1 MLIHRMAASFGQ
13 LQNHTLELKDGL
25 NIIQAP
31 NEAGKSTWCAFL
43 TAMLYGIN
51 SRERDR
57 GGFMAEKNRYA
68 PWSGA
73 PMAGRVDC
81 RWDGRDITL
90 MRATRRQSS
99 PMGEFRAIYTGTGDT
114 VPDLTGQ
121 TCGETLLGVSRE
133 VFERSAFIR
142 QAGLAVTQDTGLERR
157 IAALI
162 TSGQEDTS
170 YTEAAAALD
179 FGIRIVHLSC
189 AGKPNLFYSQPDDL
203 SDGLATEAGW
213 RIYGGHRFWSSPEST
228 RSYYPDNAP
237 VACELLADGVCLRQR
252 TDPWTGFEKTLILRF
267 LPDGRLSAEHILTN
281 RNPQTVQA
289 AAWGVCT
296 LRGGGTAR
304 IPFPGGT
311 AGEYTPGRVLSLW
324 GQTSLAD
331 ERLQFGPEEICARHL
346 PRGTSLKLGVYTA
359 KGKITAENLGQRL
372 TVSCEVHPIA
382 QCADHG
388 CNVELYLNPDVM
400 ELETLGV
407 LARLAPGQSTHH
419 TEFWTLEPLSEG

>member
-1 MLIHRMAASFGQ
+1 MQIEHRMDA
-13 LQNHTLELKDGL
+13 K
-25 NIIQAP
+25 
-31 NEAGKSTWCAFL
+31 
-43 TAMLYGIN
+43 
-51 SRERDR
+51 R
-57 GGFMAEKNRYA
+57 GNLI
-68 PWSGA
+68 WLS
-73 PMAGRVDC
+73 
-81 RWDGRDITL
+81 DGR
-90 MRATRRQSS
+90 
-99 PMGEFRAIYTGTGDT
+99 
-114 VPDLTGQ
+114 
-121 TCGETLLGVSRE
+121 
-133 VFERSAFIR
+133 
-142 QAGLAVTQDTGLERR
+142 
-157 IAALI
+157 
-162 TSGQEDTS
+162 
-170 YTEAAAALD
+170 TEAAAALD

-252 TDPWTGFEKTLILRF
+252 TNPWTGFEKTLILRF

-331 ERLQFGPEEICARHL
+331 ERLQFGPEEICAADGARHESEA
-346 PRGTSLKLGVYTA
+346 R
-359 KGKITAENLGQRL
+359 RL
-372 TVSCEVHPIA
+372 HGEGE
-382 QCADHG
+382 DHG
-388 CNVELYLNPDVM
+388 GKSRPAADGQLRGPSDRAVRRP
-400 ELETLGV
+400 
-407 LARLAPGQSTHH
+407 RLQRGAVS
-419 TEFWTLEPLSEG
+419 EP

>member
-1 MLIHRMAASFGQ
+1 MICPTDWRRRRAGASTAGTASGPHRRA
-13 LQNHTLELKDGL
+13 
-25 NIIQAP
+25 
-31 NEAGKSTWCAFL
+31 
-43 TAMLYGIN
+43 
-51 SRERDR
+51 R
-57 GGFMAEKNRYA
+57 GPTTRTTRRSPRAVA
-68 PWSGA
+68 
-73 PMAGRVDC
+73 
-81 RWDGRDITL
+81 DGRL
-90 MRATRRQSS
+90 FCGSRTR
-99 PMGEFRAIYTGTGDT
+99 PPG
-114 VPDLTGQ
+114 P
-121 TCGETLLGVSRE
+121 
-133 VFERSAFIR
+133 
-142 QAGLAVTQDTGLERR
+142 
-157 IAALI
+157 
-162 TSGQEDTS
+162 
-170 YTEAAAALD
+170 
-179 FGIRIVHLSC
+179 
-189 AGKPNLFYSQPDDL
+189 
-203 SDGLATEAGW
+203 
-213 RIYGGHRFWSSPEST
+213 
-228 RSYYPDNAP
+228 
-237 VACELLADGVCLRQR
+237 
-252 TDPWTGFEKTLILRF
+252 GFEKTLILRF

-407 LARLAPGQSTHH
+407 LGKTRAGAEHPSHGILDRLSPSRRAEQRKQASRMTWVIRRRC
-419 TEFWTLEPLSEG
+419 F

>member
-1 MLIHRMAASFGQ
+1 MQIEHRMDA
-13 LQNHTLELKDGL
+13 K
-25 NIIQAP
+25 
-31 NEAGKSTWCAFL
+31 
-43 TAMLYGIN
+43 
-51 SRERDR
+51 R
-57 GGFMAEKNRYA
+57 GNLI
-68 PWSGA
+68 WLS
-73 PMAGRVDC
+73 
-81 RWDGRDITL
+81 DGR
-90 MRATRRQSS
+90 
-99 PMGEFRAIYTGTGDT
+99 
-114 VPDLTGQ
+114 
-121 TCGETLLGVSRE
+121 
-133 VFERSAFIR
+133 
-142 QAGLAVTQDTGLERR
+142 
-157 IAALI
+157 
-162 TSGQEDTS
+162 
-170 YTEAAAALD
+170 TEAAAALD

-252 TDPWTGFEKTLILRF
+252 TDLWTGFEKTLILRF

-331 ERLQFGPEEICARHL
+331 ERLQFGPEEICARDVRADGRRAEAPQDAHALVALLHVKL
-346 PRGTSLKLGVYTA
+346 PHILKAADGVDDA
-359 KGKITAENLGQRL
+359 G
-372 TVSCEVHPIA
+372 VA
-382 QCADHG
+382 Q
-388 CNVELYLNPDVM
+388 M
-400 ELETLGV
+400 
-407 LARLAPGQSTHH
+407 RLA
-419 TEFWTLEPLSEG
+419 E